1 MHRIFSDL
9 KERGVMVD
17 RWRVY
22 GLDDWPMLMSG
33 KPNYQT
39 LQATASEDAWQKL

>member
-1 MHRIFSDL
+1 MLGDL

-17 RWRVY
+17 RWRIY
-22 GLDDWPMLMSG
+22 GSDDWPMLMSG